1 MNERE
6 REREEGI
13 ISAFINPTCL
23 AHTAPE
29 VCGCNV
35 DKGTEGAGR
44 GAAAVTT
51 AAVQLFAE
59 ISAARCCYFNH
70 EPGSRK

>member
-1 MNERE
+1 MRE
-6 REREEGI
+6 REKRI

-23 AHTAPE
+23 AHTVPE
-29 VCGCNV
+29 VSGCNV
-35 DKGTEGAGR
+35 DEGTEGPDGT
-44 GAAAVTT
+44 AAAAT